1 MANVRLDTAGL
12 RHYEQRRIII
22 GWADIPDLVFGGFIM
37 RSFCVG
43 VLCCLMAFL
52 SGCATITKGTTQ
64 PVAVLTPGVN
74 GATCTLT
81 SSSIGSKVVQT
92 PGTVVLEKSQEAINV
107 VCKKACYQDAVG
119 IIPSHTEGMTAGNV
133 LVGGVVGLGVDAIS
147 GAMNKYND
155 NNQFTMIP
163 IPGCRA

>member
-1 MANVRLDTAGL
+1 M
-12 RHYEQRRIII
+12 I
-22 GWADIPDLVFGGFIM
+22 FG
-37 RSFCVG
+37 CV
-43 VLCCLMAFL
+43 VCCLVVWLA
-52 SGCATITKGTTQ
+52 GCATITKGTTQ
-64 PVAVLTPGVN
+64 AVAITTPGAN

-92 PGTVVLEKSQEAINV
+92 PATITLEKSQESINV

-119 IIPSHTEGMTAGNV
+119 VIPSHTESMTAGNV

-155 NNQFTMIP
+155 NNQFTMLP